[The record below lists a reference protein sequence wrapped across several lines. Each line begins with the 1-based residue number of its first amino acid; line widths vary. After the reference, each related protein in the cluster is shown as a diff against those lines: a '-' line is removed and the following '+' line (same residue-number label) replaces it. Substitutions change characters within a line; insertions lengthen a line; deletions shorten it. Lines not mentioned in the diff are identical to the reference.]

1 MNQKKEAEAWMD
13 KLAQIEA
20 DKQWAKT
27 CEVWM
32 KEESARIELMK
43 LVYKEREDA
52 LKFKSKNKLI

>member
-27 CEVWM
+27 CEVSM
-32 KEESARIELMK
+32 KEEAVKIELMK
-43 LVYKEREDA
+43 QV
-52 LKFKSKNKLI
+52 